1 MSSRN
6 LLLILVAAIP
16 VAVLL
21 AGLAAYG
28 LMRAGFGLVVSGLL
42 PFFGLTVVAGA
53 LGLLLGRAAERERN
67 RKRD

>member
-21 AGLAAYG
+21 AGLATFLLLRSGYG
-28 LMRAGFGLVVSGLL
+28 LIVSGLL
-42 PFFGLTVVAGA
+42 PFLGLTVVAGA